1 MTRSNELTILTKE
14 RRIVDREKHRHRRLV
29 DSDRWQ
35 WLRLVHVGDCL
46 TDLETID
53 TDNSANIPGL
63 HGINFRTSQA
73 LKYIH
78 FLDPRF
84 HHTTITLTKHDI
96 LALFQLATVYTSYGD
111 TTYILRIIQRSN
123 QHLRSTLQHLW
134 FGDILDDRIKH
145 SRDILF
151 RLLPIL
157 GHPAL
162 LGGTI
167 NSREVKL
174 LLGSIQTKHQ
184 VEYHFLHFRRAAI
197 RLIHLINYHDRLQT
211 QLNRFLQN
219 KTSLRH
225 RPLKGVYQ

>member
-1 MTRSNELTILTKE
+1 MTGSNKLTILTKE

-35 WLRLVHVGDCL
+35 WLRLVHVGESL
-46 TDLETID
+46 
-53 TDNSANIPGL
+53 
-63 HGINFRTSQA
+63 
-73 LKYIH
+73 
-78 FLDPRF
+78 
-84 HHTTITLTKHDI
+84 